1 MEVIVAAITSLIA
14 FIFALNKSNVTKE
27 KNPRNVRA
35 IALLIGTMTALISI
49 YQLIFRFLVI
59 IHAGTVGVVETL
71 GQVSSQ
77 TLAPGV
83 NWINPLSKVINFS
96 TRLKDLKETVNATSF
111 EGLNLDLDVSL
122 QYKLE
127 PNKAADIYNNIGISE
142 EEIIISRFRSTIRQI
157 TASYEAKAIY
167 GEKRQEIAQ
176 RLYQELS
183 QQLNPLG
190 FIVEETLLRKVI
202 LPEKI
207 QLAIQEK
214 IETEQ
219 ASESQEF
226 INQKKRQELEF
237 ELEKAK
243 KEAERQK
250 IEAQGIAESQK
261 LISQSLTE
269 QIIKLK
275 AIEATQ
281 KLAESQN
288 AKVIVIGRNEDGL
301 PLILQEK
308 E

>member
-1 MEVIVAAITSLIA
+1 MVGLRSPRLRDPSCLIVKKLVKA
-14 FIFALNKSNVTKE
+14 
-27 KNPRNVRA
+27 VRRY
-35 IALLIGTMTALISI
+35 LL
-49 YQLIFRFLVI
+49 Q
-59 IHAGTVGVVETL
+59 
-71 GQVSSQ
+71 
-77 TLAPGV
+77 
-83 NWINPLSKVINFS
+83 
-96 TRLKDLKETVNATSF
+96 
-111 EGLNLDLDVSL
+111 
-122 QYKLE
+122 
-127 PNKAADIYNNIGISE
+127 
-142 EEIIISRFRSTIRQI
+142 
-157 TASYEAKAIY
+157 
-167 GEKRQEIAQ
+167 RQEIAQ
-176 RLYQELS
+176 RLHQELS
-183 QQLNPLG
+183 QQLNSLG
-190 FIVEETLLRKVI
+190 FIVEESLLRKVV

-214 IETEQ
+214 IEAEQ
-219 ASESQEF
+219 ASESQQF

-288 AKVIVIGRNEDGL
+288 AKVIMIGRNQDGL